1 MVTST
6 KLFILVFCYEILQ
19 LIRKHRISHK
29 THEWFYRYWGAQLLI
44 LSTLI
49 FVTYFDTLKQ
59 KNKPALLFF
68 YISLGLDGLILGIII
83 IMWLPICACINC
95 CRKRNYTRLNSGD
108 HDPEGQ
114 KSIPLVTLP
123 NDIAINL
130 PKKTQ
135 IHLPNTCFTLSW
147 ERKIRTG
154 SDSTATINILRGMSI
169 NLSSDVIIMN
179 AHDSTSPQREITL
192 PQKSMI
198 NFPDNTK
205 IKLPQGTN
213 IDLPSNT
220 TIKLITE
227 VSLKIYDPNDRS
239 RDTTLNEDLI
249 ANTEIILLGKTE
261 VTLPSETTMTF
272 SRSLG
277 KVTVEL
283 KEFTLSKDT
292 KIKLSTNC
300 PLEKSVELSNEISLP
315 KCTAIITIEEAVKN
329 VRSVTDESVPPPLT
343 LMCECC
349 GCGTCWSI
357 FTNVVSLILFLA
369 FSSYLSQALPAIT
382 ISYYLNP
389 TASLIRLGFYEVI
402 IVVMLLEI
410 SYLLF
415 LLDKCTWLCYFSK
428 YQEIPDEI
436 KVKVVDGED
445 HAQETDERKSYICQY
460 IHDGELIGCKEI
472 CGCDCTY
479 KCIHWL
485 HITTFLQIIIM
496 VFIIGLSIALLYFL
510 LNVVIQQT
518 SSPNDQFKDILAI
531 VPTIALNLWLLSR
544 QVDIGKALK
553 DITHKAHEYSHHNQ
567 PRDHSLA

>member
-1 MVTST
+1 MVIST
-6 KLFILVFCYEILQ
+6 KLFILVFCYEILK

-68 YISLGLDGLILGIII
+68 YVSLGLDGLCCIFIFIL
-83 IMWLPICACINC
+83 WLPICAIISCVRRYQFKKLINGDSAWGPM
-95 CRKRNYTRLNSGD
+95 TR
-108 HDPEGQ
+108 
-114 KSIPLVTLP
+114 PLVTPPWEIAALLP
-123 NDIAINL
+123 EETSATIKILGIRFPHALDVIIGEHTQQCHITIPKKKMAQLTDITEIKLPAGTDINLPSETMIKLNSNTTGLSLNTYDPSDNSTNTFNNLEEDTEIILSNMTETKLVSETTITFSSIEATMELMNNTSITL

-135 IHLPNTCFTLSW
+135 IN
-147 ERKIRTG
+147 
-154 SDSTATINILRGMSI
+154 
-169 NLSSDVIIMN
+169 
-179 AHDSTSPQREITL
+179 
-192 PQKSMI
+192 
-198 NFPDNTK
+198 
-205 IKLPQGTN
+205 LPQG
-213 IDLPSNT
+213 
-220 TIKLITE
+220 KFVY
-227 VSLKIYDPNDRS
+227 VS
-239 RDTTLNEDLI
+239 ED
-249 ANTEIILLGKTE
+249 K
-261 VTLPSETTMTF
+261 
-272 SRSLG
+272 R
-277 KVTVEL
+277 
-283 KEFTLSKDT
+283 
-292 KIKLSTNC
+292 
-300 PLEKSVELSNEISLP
+300 ISLP
-315 KCTAIITIEEAVKN
+315 ECTATFTIPTVAK
-329 VRSVTDESVPPPLT
+329 RILDESVPPPLT

-349 GCGTCWSI
+349 SCGAGWKICWTV
-357 FTNVVSLILFLA
+357 FTNVVSLTLFLA

-553 DITHKAHEYSHHNQ
+553 DIVHKAHEYSHH
-567 PRDHSLA
+567 HSQSQSHHLPN